1 MKYNGIELTNMT
13 PESWDGKTREM
24 LVWNDYD
31 PKPRLALV
39 CGFSRKGH
47 PIADI
52 GNYKK
57 ELAHSNHVLFQWCSE
72 IPTEEPNKEQNID
85 EMIKILNA
93 YKEGKTIEH
102 RFINRKIGESCA
114 WMNMQKPV
122 WNWDVFEYR
131 IANEPRTK
139 KLRRMTNKEL
149 FKWLAQGNGAMRWSS
164 HELAQVTTQ
173 FEYYEYQENCTV
185 ASGIIIRGFHE
196 SEWHEPLIEE

>member
-72 IPTEEPNKEQNID
+72 IPKEYPNQEQNID
-85 EMIKILNA
+85 EMIKILTA

-102 RFINRKIGESCA
+102 RFINRKIGDSCS
-114 WMNMQKPV
+114 WINMQNPI
-122 WNWDVFEYR
+122 WNWDIFEYR
-131 IANEPRTK
+131 IANEQQTRKP
-139 KLRRMTNKEL
+139 RRMTNKEL
-149 FKWLAQGNGAMRWSS
+149 FKWLAQGNGAMRWSR
-164 HELAQVTTQ
+164 HELSQVTTL
-173 FEYYEYQENCTV
+173 FTYDDYQENYTV
-185 ASGIIIRGFHE
+185 ASGIIIRGFDE
-196 SEWHEPLIEE
+196 SEWHDPLIEE